1 MRVIRLI
8 DSGSASIVTVV
19 HVDDIFAVEVKSRS
33 DQFRE
38 DLNRLVPVN
47 SLDEL
52 RRYSGCR
59 FSRDWDSGTFT
70 ISQRVFTCNTA
81 ARFGISSGN
90 NNPLATCLKLEG
102 FRLV

>member
-52 RRYSGCR
+52 RRYSG
-59 FSRDWDSGTFT
+59 
-70 ISQRVFTCNTA
+70 
-81 ARFGISSGN
+81 
-90 NNPLATCLKLEG
+90 
-102 FRLV
+102 